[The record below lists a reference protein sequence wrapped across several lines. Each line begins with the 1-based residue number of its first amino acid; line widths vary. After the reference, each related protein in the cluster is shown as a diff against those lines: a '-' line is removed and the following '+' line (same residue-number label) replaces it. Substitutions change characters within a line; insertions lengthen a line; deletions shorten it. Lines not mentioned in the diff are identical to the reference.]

1 MMSPSFLTWN
11 QRLTWIVPWA
21 KARTMGR
28 MARASAVC
36 RRLMTIPKVGQ
47 LTALAFVAHPQSVDT
62 PKRQTGR
69 IGLISREGMAGLPIV
84 LGNHRSPRATYV
96 QSGRKGQAHTC
107 DGIAQG
113 DPDQRIASRLV
124 VEVRGGFRRA
134 NNTHRNLQRAVQ
146 VGRAIGA
153 VAVDGRRPSSRT
165 VTSWASGS
173 SDRRSR
179 EERHVRGDLPLANQ
193 VPHMLE

>member
-1 MMSPSFLTWN
+1 MPSSSTNKLLASVSTDDFDWTAPRIRDPWGTKISRKTQQAN
-11 QRLTWIVPWA
+11 RCRLFP
-21 KARTMGR
+21 GR
-28 MARASAVC
+28 GFASVVAVQSNG
-36 RRLMTIPKVGQ
+36 KQAEVG
-47 LTALAFVAHPQSVDT
+47 LV
-62 PKRQTGR
+62 
-69 IGLISREGMAGLPIV
+69 SREGMAGLPIV
-84 LGNHRSPRATYV
+84 LGNHPSAHATDV
-96 QSGRKGQAHTC
+96 QSARKGQARTC

-124 VEVRGGFRRA
+124 VEVRAGIRRA
-134 NNTHRNLQRAVQ
+134 NDTHRNLQRAVQ

-153 VAVDGRRPSSRT
+153 MAADGRRPSSPT